1 MMETQALNWS
11 GKRILMDFVKVIKT
25 IFKGM
30 IDALMGK
37 VEEPRASYGKEYS
50 DLEEKIIS
58 VRKELAQSMS
68 TQIQLERRLEEIN
81 DSADEAA
88 ASEELKES
96 IWKIQVDQA
105 KKRNELAILEPELQ
119 NLQIKLNIL
128 DRR

>member
-37 VEEPRASYGKEYS
+37 VEEARASYGKEYS

-81 DSADEAA
+81 DSADDAA

>member
-1 MMETQALNWS
+1 METQALNWS

-37 VEEPRASYGKEYS
+37 VEEARASYGKEYS

-81 DSADEAA
+81 DSADDAA